1 MTIKRYR
8 VDCGREQQ
16 VSIYRWT
23 LKGARWSFASLVMY
37 AGSVGP
43 FFRGLR
49 FALTDRYTGETLK
62 QFEVV

>member
-8 VDCGREQQ
+8 VDCGDTS
-16 VSIYRWT
+16 VFRWT

-37 AGSVGP
+37 AGSMGP

-62 QFEVV
+62 KFEAA